1 VYAVSKPNARKMQYL
16 KTSSESQ
23 TPGDTNYQVCEI
35 IASNTGSTKYLPL
48 LATFWSRNAPDYVS
62 DAKEILAALH
72 QVLEATKG
80 RGVVCMEYRYVP
92 ATTIDDLMKDFFT
105 DEDIQFICC
114 SGSADPTLVYRQ
126 QQKTFA
132 ELAETCDLPHAG
144 RLFKV
149 LPVDQEKND
158 AYSIYEHYRSPDQ
171 SELSDLA
178 IAMEYGSL
186 RARCQGSGRPVSA
199 IVLKTNHSILG
210 EMQTLLITSYNK
222 ISTRKT
228 ILIPIL
234 SYISIGDVV
243 TTHKAIRDAYSPSDL
258 QVSKYDRMQLLMTLL
273 HAVLFFEAKSRRL
286 LPPLAR
292 FQPHQG
298 NYLRDFVLPEDMERL
313 KHLDSS

>member
-1 VYAVSKPNARKMQYL
+1 
-16 KTSSESQ
+16 
-23 TPGDTNYQVCEI
+23 
-35 IASNTGSTKYLPL
+35 
-48 LATFWSRNAPDYVS
+48 
-62 DAKEILAALH
+62 
-72 QVLEATKG
+72 
-80 RGVVCMEYRYVP
+80 
-92 ATTIDDLMKDFFT
+92 
-105 DEDIQFICC
+105 
-114 SGSADPTLVYRQ
+114 
-126 QQKTFA
+126 
-132 ELAETCDLPHAG
+132 
-144 RLFKV
+144 
-149 LPVDQEKND
+149 
-158 AYSIYEHYRSPDQ
+158 
-171 SELSDLA
+171 
-178 IAMEYGSL
+178 
-186 RARCQGSGRPVSA
+186 
-199 IVLKTNHSILG
+199 
-210 EMQTLLITSYNK
+210 MQTLLITSYNK